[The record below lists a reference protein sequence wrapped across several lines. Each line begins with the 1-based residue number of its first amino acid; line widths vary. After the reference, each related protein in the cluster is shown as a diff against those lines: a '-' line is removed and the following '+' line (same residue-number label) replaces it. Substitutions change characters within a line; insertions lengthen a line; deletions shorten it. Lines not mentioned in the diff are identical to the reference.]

1 MKVMSK
7 FHLRSDRVIDSTD
20 TNEYSEGL
28 RDENIAE
35 EYLIDAEV
43 SIDDEI
49 PQGVNETREG
59 ERPLYDEQGYD
70 KNRL

>member
-1 MKVMSK
+1 M
-7 FHLRSDRVIDSTD
+7 RSDRVIDSTD